1 MMLDELI
8 ESLWELKR
16 AYGEQEV
23 KLLTQKDARSMTEHD
38 IDEVYFSEDD
48 RAVVIEG
55 KDKTKKQRV
64 KSK

>member
-8 ESLWELKR
+8 ERLCELKR

-23 KLLTQKDARSMTEHD
+23 KLLTQKDAWSWDEHN
-38 IDEVYFSEDD
+38 IDEVYFSGDD

-55 KDKTKKQRV
+55 KDKTESRECKDK
-64 KSK
+64 

>member
-8 ESLWELKR
+8 ERLWELKR

-23 KLLTQKDARSMTEHD
+23 KLLTQKDAWSWDEHD
-38 IDEVYFSEDD
+38 IDDTGVYFSGDD

-55 KDKTKKQRV
+55 KDKTK
-64 KSK
+64 SKE

>member
-8 ESLWELKR
+8 ERLWELKR

-23 KLLTQKDARSMTEHD
+23 KLLTQKDAWSWDEHD
-38 IDEVYFSEDD
+38 IDGTGVYFSEDD

-55 KDKTKKQRV
+55 KDKTK
-64 KSK
+64 SKE

>member
-8 ESLWELKR
+8 ERLCELKR

-23 KLLTQKDARSMTEHD
+23 KLLTQKDAWSWDEHG
-38 IDEVYFSEDD
+38 IDGTGVYFSGDD

-55 KDKTKKQRV
+55 KDKTK
-64 KSK
+64 SKE